1 MGTDVYVVAYNALS
15 RSREE
20 VMSVPVARDATYE
33 VYNIRESQIVQSTLL
48 PSPNYSNTKN
58 AAPYM
63 LHFETGTVPPV
74 GAAVFRI
81 RMASLSP
88 SAIQPKYEQYNC
100 GQSIRGANN
109 TEAEAANLSNGVI
122 QAHFKK

>member
-1 MGTDVYVVAYNALS
+1 MYVVAYNALS

-20 VMSVPVARDATYE
+20 VMSVPVASDATYE

-74 GAAVFRI
+74 GAVVFRI
-81 RMASLSP
+81 RMTSLSP
-88 SAIQPKYEQYNC
+88 SAIRPEYVQDGKCE
-100 GQSIRGANN
+100 QSIRGGN
-109 TEAEAANLSNGVI
+109 TESEAANISNGVI
-122 QAHFKK
+122 QAHFEK